1 MDLFSIFKGGK
12 YFDKHIEPKCDYCQ
26 FGRRAKDG
34 EKVICEKRGLVQRDD
49 SCSKF
54 IYSPL
59 KRIPVKQ
66 LNFVGSLA
74 DEDIYIESAGD
85 IAEKQE
91 EMQKSDTSKKTNRK
105 AVLEKSEEKPAE
117 KSVDEKPSKEPEKSD
132 ESAPEKTETAE
143 VAKTIDSTEESTPE
157 TENSEENT
165 KS

>member
-26 FGRRAKDG
+26 FGKRAKDG
-34 EKVICEKRGLVQRDD
+34 EKVLCEKRGLVECND

-66 LNFVGSLA
+66 LSFVGSLA

-85 IAEKQE
+85 RAEKE
-91 EMQKSDTSKKTNRK
+91 EETSNSDS
-105 AVLEKSEEKPAE
+105 SENKN
-117 KSVDEKPSKEPEKSD
+117 K
-132 ESAPEKTETAE
+132 
-143 VAKTIDSTEESTPE
+143 I
-157 TENSEENT
+157 
-165 KS
+165 